1 MRQDLPVQDQTSL
14 FVSLAN
20 FSLSCYP
27 DRLDY
32 IDQILL
38 FTKESIFSKVTADL
52 HSKQSETN
60 VLNLLL
66 APAKQWDVLTLITTL
81 KYYQPLLAIQPYSTR
96 RTVALAILDNILSK
110 ETKLDQPIQVY
121 QLLEICHVL
130 IKEEINTTSVTQQYY
145 SGGDEDD
152 RDEQGWVARLVH
164 LFYSDNEDVQFLVSR
179 AVGSRMG
186 SRYFLILY
194 E

>member
-1 MRQDLPVQDQTSL
+1 ME
-14 FVSLAN
+14 N

-27 DRLDY
+27 NRLDY

-38 FTKESIFSKVTADL
+38 FTKKSIFSKVTADL

-66 APAKQWDVLTLITTL
+66 APAQQWDVLTLITTL
-81 KYYQPLLAIQPYSTR
+81 KYYQPLLAMQPYSTR
-96 RTVALAILDNILSK
+96 RTVALAILENILGQ
-110 ETKLDQPIQVY
+110 ETRIDQPIQVY

-130 IKEEINTTSVTQQYY
+130 IKEEKKTTAAVSVTQQYY
-145 SGGDEDD
+145 GDEDD

-164 LFYSDNEDVQFLVSR
+164 LFYSDDEDVQFLVCINSK
-179 AVGSRMG
+179 GL
-186 SRYFLILY
+186 LITL
-194 E
+194 EKRH